1 MSTVGFSKGDSSA
14 TYTSFRGGGILAN
27 YNKQLTV
34 ILTLV
39 GGITV
44 HIKAKDKDTFLDLY
58 RSLFLGADNIIQIS
72 YEKVNVR
79 LGGLKLE

>member
-1 MSTVGFSKGDSSA
+1 MHLIYTENRDTKHIIDLQKVLI
-14 TYTSFRGGGILAN
+14 TSFDGR
-27 YNKQLTV
+27 QLTI

-44 HIKAKDKDTFLDLY
+44 HIKAKDKDIFMNLY
-58 RSLFLGADNIIQIS
+58 EELIHGTDDIQTD
-72 YEKVNVR
+72 YENVNVR

>member
-1 MSTVGFSKGDSSA
+1 MHLVYTENQDTKHIIDLQKVLI
-14 TYTSFRGGGILAN
+14 TSFDG
-27 YNKQLTV
+27 KQLTI

-44 HIKAKDKDTFLDLY
+44 HIKAKDKDIFMNLY
-58 RSLFLGADNIIQIS
+58 EELIDGTDDIQIS

>member
-1 MSTVGFSKGDSSA
+1 MHLVYTENRDTKHIIDLQKVLI
-14 TYTSFRGGGILAN
+14 TSFDGR
-27 YNKQLTV
+27 QLTI
-34 ILTLV
+34 ILTLI

-44 HIKAKDKDTFLDLY
+44 HLKAKDKDIFMNLY
-58 RSLFLGADNIIQIS
+58 EELIHGTDDIHIS